1 MKNYLLIFSVLFF
14 LSFTSVAQQKQRV
27 LAECTVDYSV
37 NTDDIKGLDN
47 SIIETFKSTNK
58 TVYIKGNQSRVDLKS
73 TAFTQSVIYNKKTG
87 EAVILREIGG
97 NKFLTKLNNTAWTKS
112 NNRFENVKLTLLD
125 EAKIILGY
133 ECKKAVLT
141 LADSTMLNLFYAI
154 GFTPSVNEFE
164 YQFKNIPGFVLEYEA
179 QDKSGIKI
187 RYLATKI
194 NLNPVSTSKFDI
206 PTSGYRLLNE

>member
-1 MKNYLLIFSVLFF
+1 MKNNLLILSVLLI
-14 LSFTSVAQQKQRV
+14 LSFTSTAQQKQRV
-27 LAECTVDYSV
+27 LAECTVNYSV

-58 TVYIKGNQSRVDLKS
+58 TVYIKGNQSRVDLIS
-73 TAFTQSVIYNKKTG
+73 TAFAQSVIYNKKTG

-97 NKFLTKLNNTAWTKS
+97 NKFLTKLNNTAWSKS
-112 NNRFENVKLTLLD
+112 NSRFENAKLTLLD
-125 EAKIILGY
+125 ETKIILGY

-141 LADSTMLNLFYAI
+141 LADSTMLNLYYTI

-164 YQFKNIPGFVLEYEA
+164 YQFKNVPGFVLEYEA
-179 QDKSGIKI
+179 QDKSGIKV

-194 NLNPVSTSKFDI
+194 NLNPVSSSKFDI